1 MNSKQI
7 TALNVRMKIPK
18 ILGENRVNLH
28 DFGSGKVFL
37 AVMPQATKKNRYI

>member
-1 MNSKQI
+1 MKD
-7 TALNVRMKIPK
+7 LNVTAKSTKTLRRKQ
-18 ILGENRVNLH
+18 ENLH